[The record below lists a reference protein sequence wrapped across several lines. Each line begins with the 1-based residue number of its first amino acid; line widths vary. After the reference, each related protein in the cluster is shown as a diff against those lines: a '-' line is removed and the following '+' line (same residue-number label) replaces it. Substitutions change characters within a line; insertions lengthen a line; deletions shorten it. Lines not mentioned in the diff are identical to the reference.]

1 MWFSLLYVDLPIWD
15 MKVLKEL
22 FAIIIGLKD
31 ALLSAI
37 QQKKLSNFVLNI
49 YQGLMQLEF
58 QKQQL

>member
-37 QQKKLSNFVLNI
+37 LQKKLSNFVLNI
-49 YQGLMQLEF
+49 Y
-58 QKQQL
+58 